1 MNNIQLNTNAPTK
14 KQIES
19 VEKAIEFF
27 KQGKMVIIVDDE
39 SREDEG
45 DICLPAEDCKPS
57 DINFMATVARGLI
70 CTPLDGSIIDNLE
83 LEPMVTKNTE
93 SMGTAFT
100 VSVDA
105 SVDIES
111 GISAKD
117 RSNTVL
123 KLSNLNS
130 TKDDFV
136 KPGHI
141 FPLRYQ
147 NGGVLVRAGHTE
159 GSVDLVKLSGKTPAA
174 VICEVLNEDGT
185 MARVNDLKKVSKQ
198 YNLPIVSIE
207 DIIAYRI
214 SKENLVS
221 KVTEAKLPTKFGE
234 FKVIAFKST
243 VDDSE
248 PLALVKGDISDK
260 SITLVRV
267 HSECTTGDILGS
279 LRCDCGDQLDLALEK
294 ISKAESGVLVYMR
307 QEGRGIGLVNKIKAY
322 NLQDEGED
330 TVDANL
336 SLGFPMDLRTYGIGA
351 QILRILGV
359 NKFDL
364 LTNNPKKV
372 IGLEGFGL
380 EINSTINL
388 SGEIR
393 PENKK
398 YLETKVSKMGH
409 NIE

>member
-1 MNNIQLNTNAPTK
+1 MNNIQLNTNAPTE
-14 KQIES
+14 KQIKS
-19 VEKAIEFF
+19 VEKAIKFF
-27 KQGKMVIIVDDE
+27 EQGKMVIIVDDE
-39 SREDEG
+39 SRENEG
-45 DICLPAEDCKPS
+45 DIALPAENCSAD

-70 CTPLDGSIIDNLE
+70 CAPLDGTIIDNLE

-117 RSNTVL
+117 RSNTVT
-123 KLSNLNS
+123 KLSNPNS
-130 TKDDFV
+130 TKHDFV

-159 GSVDLVKLSGKTPAA
+159 ASVDLVKLSGKNPAA
-174 VICEVLNEDGT
+174 VICEVMNEDGT
-185 MARVNDLKKVSKQ
+185 MARIDDLKKVSKQ
-198 YNLPIVSIE
+198 YDLPIVSIE

-214 SKENLVS
+214 SKENLIS
-221 KVTEAKLPTKFGE
+221 KVSEAKLPTKFGD
-234 FKVIAFKST
+234 FKVIAFKSS
-243 VDDSE
+243 VDESE
-248 PLALVKGDISDK
+248 PLALIKGEINKK
-260 SITLVRV
+260 SVTLVRV
-267 HSECTTGDILGS
+267 HSECTTGDLLSS

-294 ISKAESGVLVYMR
+294 ISNAESGVLVYMR

-322 NLQDEGED
+322 SLQDEGED

-351 QILRILGV
+351 QILRSLGV
-359 NKFDL
+359 KKFDL

-388 SGEIR
+388 SGKKR